1 MALFLNKCIYQV
13 VIVEVWKNKNFY
25 RAVKGLSGRFF
36 KIREQAHKYK
46 LFGEIE
52 RRKVD
57 ENQRYH
63 YQLIEK

>member
-1 MALFLNKCIYQV
+1 M
-13 VIVEVWKNKNFY
+13 EVWKNKNFY